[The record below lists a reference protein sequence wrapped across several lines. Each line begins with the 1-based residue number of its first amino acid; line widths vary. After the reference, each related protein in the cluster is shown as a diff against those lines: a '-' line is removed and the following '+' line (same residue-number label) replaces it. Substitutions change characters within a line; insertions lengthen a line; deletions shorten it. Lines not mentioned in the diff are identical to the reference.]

1 MKFDFYARKLLAPV
15 VILGSALFTFACGDD
30 DNAVPTKPVIR
41 DDDAGG
47 GGGDE
52 TSAPSE
58 TTDGEP
64 GNDSDASVNPKPQPE
79 DDAGTAEDPVTT
91 DGGVE
96 TVVVPPD
103 GGEEPQPSGCVEN
116 DDPCFSCP
124 STPEQFLKQCT
135 ASQCEPFDNAKRLGR
150 YEPGKPLPTR

>member
-1 MKFDFYARKLLAPV
+1 FDCFAPNFLAPEF
-15 VILGSALFTFACGDD
+15 ILGSALFTCACGED
-30 DNAVPTKPVIR
+30 DNVEASRSTITS

-52 TSAPSE
+52 TSAASE
-58 TTDGEP
+58 TTDGNDP
-64 GNDSDASVNPKPQPE
+64 GNDSDASVDPKPQPE
-79 DDAGTAEDPVTT
+79 DDAGNDKDPVVI
-91 DGGVE
+91 DGGVD

-103 GGEEPQPSGCVEN
+103 GGNEPQPSGCVEN

-135 ASQCEPFDNAKRLGR
+135 ESLCEPFDNAKRLGR
-150 YEPGKPLPTR
+150 YEAGKPLPTR